1 MTAVQQLPVPDWVPG
16 TAGPI
21 ASPSWT
27 VGAANALTRVGLQV
41 ASSTGDVVVLLGSAN
56 LTDPISAAN
65 PNVLGTFLGGTASQD
80 AGGGAIPA
88 CFAYAVLRYP
98 PPHAPGTARPT
109 TALVLKLQ
117 GA

>member
-1 MTAVQQLPVPDWVPG
+1 MTIRQQLPVPDWAPE
-16 TAGPI
+16 TPGPI

-27 VGAANALTRVGLQV
+27 AGLLDSLTRVGLQL

-65 PNVLGTFLGGTASQD
+65 PNVLGTFVGGVASQD
-80 AGGGAIPA
+80 AGEDAMPA

-98 PPHAPGTARPT
+98 PPQAPGTALPT
-109 TALVLKLQ
+109 TSLVLELQ
-117 GA
+117 GT